1 MSKQPKAIPYL
12 FLTEMWERF
21 SYYGIAAILILYMD
35 HTFAFSKEKV
45 YAIYGAYG
53 ALVYMTPIIGGYLAD
68 KSLGSVNAV
77 IIGAIFITIGHFVVA
92 VPSPHL
98 YYFYL
103 GLAIIITGTGLFS
116 PNIKAIVGHLYEE
129 NDSRRDGG
137 FTLTYMGRNIG
148 TILAPIICAYVA
160 AQYDWHYAFI
170 VAGVGM
176 LLGLYVFL
184 KGQAYYNGKSFVS
197 DLSVKVSLR
206 LTVLLLSL
214 TAVVF
219 CMMELTW
226 LVGPVLL
233 VFVLALI
240 GLLIR
245 YSYQQSAA
253 LVKKNIYQALILT
266 FFYIVFMILLQQSGG
281 ALNLITDS
289 FVDRKFFGVVI
300 ETGMFQ
306 SVEPLA
312 LVLLA
317 PFYNYLWQALSQKE
331 RAMSDAMKFV
341 MGLVL
346 MSLSFVVMAFAMNF
360 ANKQGQIAM
369 SWINVTYVL
378 QAAGELCIGPIG
390 LAMVSKRIPNEILG
404 LYMGFWVLGA
414 AVANFI
420 AAKIGAYITPNL
432 MIASG
437 YMAHEIMHRYQYAFI
452 ELSLFGLMA
461 ALILFVI
468 HKISNRRSSLQK
480 KPKSRNA

>member
-21 SYYGIAAILILYMD
+21 SYYGITAILILYMD

-45 YAIYGAYG
+45 YAVYGAYG

-77 IIGAIFITIGHFVVA
+77 IIGAIFITLGHFIVA
-92 VPSPHL
+92 IPATQL

-103 GLAIIITGTGLFS
+103 GLATIITGTGLFS
-116 PNIKAIVGHLYEE
+116 PNINAIVGHLYDE
-129 NDSRRDGG
+129 NDGRRDGG

-148 TILAPIICAYVA
+148 TILAPITCAYVA

-170 VAGVGM
+170 VAGIGM
-176 LLGLYVFL
+176 LAGLYVFL

-197 DLSVKVSLR
+197 DLSVSTGLR
-206 LTVLLLSL
+206 LTLLLTLL
-214 TAVVF
+214 TAIVF
-219 CMMELTW
+219 FMMELTW

-233 VFVLALI
+233 VFVFGLI
-240 GLLIR
+240 GLLVR
-245 YSYQQSAA
+245 YSYQQRST

-266 FFYIVFMILLQQSGG
+266 FFYIVFMVLLQQSGG
-281 ALNLITDS
+281 ALNLFTDS
-289 FVDRKFFGVVI
+289 FVNRKLFGVVI

-317 PFYNYLWQALSQKE
+317 PVFSYLWQALSKKE
-331 RAMSDAMKFV
+331 QAKSDAIKFV
-341 MGLVL
+341 IGLLL
-346 MSLSFVVMAFAMNF
+346 MSSSFIVMALAMNF
-360 ANKQGQIAM
+360 SNKQGLIAM

-390 LAMVSKRIPNEILG
+390 LAMVSRLIPNEILG

-420 AAKIGAYITPNL
+420 AAKIGAYITPSL
-432 MIASG
+432 TTVSG
-437 YMAHEIMHRYQYAFI
+437 HMVHEIITRYQQAFI
-452 ELSLFGLMA
+452 ELSLLGLIA
-461 ALILFVI
+461 ALSLFI
-468 HKISNRRSSLQK
+468 IYKLTGTSN
-480 KPKSRNA
+480 A